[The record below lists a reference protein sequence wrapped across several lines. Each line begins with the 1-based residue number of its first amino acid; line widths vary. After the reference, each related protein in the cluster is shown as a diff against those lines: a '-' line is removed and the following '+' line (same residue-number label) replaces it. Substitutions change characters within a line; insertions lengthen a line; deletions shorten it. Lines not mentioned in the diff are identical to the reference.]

1 MPRGQGELILVV
13 DDEGSVRQITKQT
26 LEAFGYR
33 VILAS
38 DGVEAIAAY
47 ARESSEIAAV
57 ITDMMMPMMDGP
69 ATIQVL
75 RKMNPDLPIIAASGL
90 SANNHVTNVAS
101 LGVQHFLAKP
111 YTTERVLQVLKKI
124 LAPRRLE
131 AAERK
136 QASRE

>member
-26 LEAFGYR
+26 LEAVRLPRDPRLGWRRGDRRLRPGEFGNRSGDHGYDD
-33 VILAS
+33 AD
-38 DGVEAIAAY
+38 DG
-47 ARESSEIAAV
+47 R
-57 ITDMMMPMMDGP
+57 P